1 MKFRRHSKSAFSLV
15 EVTLALGVAGFC
27 LTAIFGLL
35 PVGVNTN
42 KAAIAQTSA
51 MNLLTSVVSDL
62 RSTLPVSSRSPRFS
76 ISTTTSTPT
85 VVYLSEDGSAVTSQ
99 ADARYRL
106 QCVLTPPSSG
116 DRSATTGNVL
126 ISWPAQQDDI
136 SKAEGSVETF
146 VALDRN

>member
-1 MKFRRHSKSAFSLV
+1 MKIHRSKRSAFSLV

-62 RSTLPVSSRSPRFS
+62 RSTLPISTKSPRFN
-76 ISTTTSTPT
+76 ISTTTSAPT
-85 VVYLSEDGSAVTSQ
+85 VVYLSEDGSVVTTQS
-99 ADARYRL
+99 DARYRM
-106 QCVLTPPSSG
+106 QCVLTPPASG
-116 DRSATTGNVL
+116 SRSATTGNIL
-126 ISWPAQQDDI
+126 ISWPAQQDNLA
-136 SKAEGSVETF
+136 KAEGSVETF